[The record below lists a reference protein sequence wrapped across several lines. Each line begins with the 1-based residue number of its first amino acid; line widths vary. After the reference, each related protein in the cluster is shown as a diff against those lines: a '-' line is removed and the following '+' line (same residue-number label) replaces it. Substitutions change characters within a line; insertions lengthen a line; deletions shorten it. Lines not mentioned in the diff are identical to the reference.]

1 MRKVERFKVK
11 GPNPL
16 WRMYRTIS
24 FLKVAKN
31 FVVIELG
38 RFMPSTR
45 LKHVFYKRGL
55 NMKLGNH
62 VSVAYKAMPDL
73 FYPERI
79 TIGNNSIIGYNTTI
93 LTHEYLIDE
102 YRIGDVVIGQ
112 QTMVGANVT
121 VLPGVTIGE
130 NCMIG
135 AGTVVSKDVP
145 DNSLAYGNPMIIK
158 ERQNERE

>member
-1 MRKVERFKVK
+1 MRNVERFKVK

-24 FLKVAKN
+24 FLKVVKN

-38 RFMPSTR
+38 RFTPSTR
-45 LKHVFYKRGL
+45 LKHALYKTGL
-55 NMKLGNH
+55 GMKLEDK
-62 VSVAYKAMPDL
+62 VSIAYKAMPDL

-79 TIGNNSIIGYNTTI
+79 TIGENSIIGYNTTI
-93 LTHEYLIDE
+93 LTHEYLVNE
-102 YRIGDVVIGQ
+102 YRIGDVVIGAE
-112 QTMVGANVT
+112 TMVGANVT
-121 VLPGVTIGE
+121 ILPGITIGQ

-145 DNSLAYGNPMIIK
+145 DNALAYGNPMIIK
-158 ERQNERE
+158 ERNNEKK